1 MSLPLPADE
10 PSANIPDIVDRPVL
24 RASGPADIVQL
35 VPYLLG
41 FHPNESVV
49 LIAMRGRRI
58 VVSVRNDLDAPIELV
73 GPLCVTATRAGA
85 DRVVALL
92 YTSGIEGPPL
102 PRQNYVDDL
111 RNLFAQHGLEEVD
124 VIAVS
129 EGRWWSYR
137 CSNPRCCPPDGTPI
151 DASGVT
157 AATAVAEGLVALPNR
172 ESLESELSIDE
183 LAMNV
188 VRSEIA
194 EFIASEYEK
203 PAESERQVRA
213 DDWAEVRKFVKKVR
227 KGDSFTPKEAA
238 RVLCALED
246 RSVRDATIGY
256 LVSRPHPTVRDA
268 WRRLTT
274 VAPTQW
280 RAAPATLYAMWCY
293 AAGNGARTNVGVDV
307 ALDADPDYTMA
318 QILLD
323 LQMSGLNPFEFL
335 HDMAVEAERVGRRIQ
350 RKRHPSGRQ
359 PVARSAKK

>member
-1 MSLPLPADE
+1 K
-10 PSANIPDIVDRPVL
+10 IPDVVDRPIL

-41 FHPNESVV
+41 FHPNDSVV

-73 GPLCVTATRAGA
+73 VPLCITATRAGA

-92 YTSGIEGPPL
+92 YADGISGPPL
-102 PRQNYVDDL
+102 PRQRYVDEL
-111 RNLFAQHGLEEVD
+111 RALFAEHGLEEVD
-124 VIAVS
+124 IIAVS
-129 EGRWWSYR
+129 DGRWWSYR
-137 CSNPRCCPPDGTPI
+137 CSDPRCCAPDGTPI
-151 DASGVT
+151 ETSGVT

-172 ESLESELSIDE
+172 ESLESELALDE

-194 EFIASEYEK
+194 EFIASEYGK
-203 PAESERQVRA
+203 PEESERQIRA
-213 DDWAEVRKFVKKVR
+213 GDWAEVRKFVKKVR

-256 LVSRPHPTVRDA
+256 LVSRPDPDVREA

-274 VAPTQW
+274 VAPTRW
-280 RAAPATLYAMWCY
+280 RPAPATLYAMWCY
-293 AAGNGARTNVGVDV
+293 ADGNGARTNVGVDV
-307 ALDADPDYTMA
+307 ALDADPDYAMA
-318 QILLD
+318 QILLE
-323 LQMSGLNPFEFL
+323 LQMSALNPFEFL

-359 PVARSAKK
+359 AATRSAKK